1 MYSAFSYG
9 SNTLSSITGASVL
22 VSTRRREALDT
33 TLESHL
39 LQQLRIM
46 QLVHSLHERRP
57 FPRNIAVTAI
67 PSRSPYL
74 DSLLELAFRVPP
86 YLEIIDLAASPGPQD
101 MHHDLPNCLIALENA
116 LLAWLKDFR
125 TSHHCSNGNQ
135 VITDNIDEDPLA
147 GVLGKSFF
155 SLTCETL
162 CWMCLLL
169 IGECHV
175 RLGSSSLR
183 SQSGIISESYAA
195 ILRKTTVALA
205 DAASSPACKARAV
218 RGPLHFLKRHYTS
231 CGDEDGLRWC
241 MQMKADVCG
250 KAPYLCWDGLLPHTF
265 LSLHCMP
272 G

>member
-1 MYSAFSYG
+1 
-9 SNTLSSITGASVL
+9 
-22 VSTRRREALDT
+22 
-33 TLESHL
+33 
-39 LQQLRIM
+39 M

-74 DSLLELAFRVPP
+74 DSLLELALRVPP
-86 YLEIIDLAASPGPQD
+86 YLEIIDLTASTEPRD
-101 MHHDLPNCLIALENA
+101 IHHDLPNGLVILENA

-125 TSHHCSNGNQ
+125 TSHHCRDGNQ
-135 VITDNIDEDPLA
+135 VITDNFDDDPVP
-147 GVLGKSFF
+147 GVPGKSFF

-175 RLGSSSLR
+175 SLGSSSLR
-183 SQSGIISESYAA
+183 SQPAIVYKSYAA
-195 ILRKTTVALA
+195 TLRKTTVALA

-218 RGPLHFLKRHYTS
+218 RGPLHFLNRHYAS
-231 CGDEDGLRWC
+231 CEDEDGLRWS
-241 MQMKADVCG
+241 MQMRDNVCSKA
-250 KAPYLCWDGLLPHTF
+250 AYLCWDGLLPHTF